1 MDPELDPKMDQEM
14 EMADRYRQAFLQE
27 LKESVP
33 SYFLPRC
40 VLDRWML
47 GDTPLLSI
55 REAHMQNRLDHPR
68 MTLIDWRTH
77 AQKMQDDALRLQHI
91 LYTNQKVFAFIYG
104 HLLQCIS
111 VFRTKFVHRR
121 FPLIQFHLV
130 DGSSAMEAVFRS
142 GGKLVVKKSFYLHP
156 FNVVTN
162 KIGVAVAKIW
172 VRMQVTDFN
181 VHFVYEHRVFNKTLS
196 VLTELSSYGRSRDL

>member
-1 MDPELDPKMDQEM
+1 MDQEM
-14 EMADRYRQAFLQE
+14 DERYKQLFLHE
-27 LKESVP
+27 LKECTP
-33 SYFLPRC
+33 AYFLRRC

-68 MTLIDWRTH
+68 MILIDWRTH

-91 LYTNQKVFAFIYG
+91 LYTNQKVFAYIYG
-104 HLLQCIS
+104 RLLQCVS
-111 VFRTKFVHRR
+111 VFRTKFVQSK
-121 FPLIQFHLV
+121 FPSLNFHLL
-130 DGSSAMEAVFRS
+130 DGSSKMEAVFRG

-156 FNVVTN
+156 YNALTS
-162 KIGVAVAKIW
+162 KIAGPVAKIW

-181 VHFVYEHRVFNKTLS
+181 VHFMYECRVSNKVLS
-196 VLTELSSYGRSRDL
+196 VLSELSSYGRSRDL